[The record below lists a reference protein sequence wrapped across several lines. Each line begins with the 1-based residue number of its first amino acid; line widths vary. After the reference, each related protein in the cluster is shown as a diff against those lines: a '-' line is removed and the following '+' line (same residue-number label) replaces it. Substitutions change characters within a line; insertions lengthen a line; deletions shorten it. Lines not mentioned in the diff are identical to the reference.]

1 MPSSQPTENELLK
14 AILEPLLQDFQ
25 YWFKRSRSLLESEE
39 ISFLCSQEQAELLK
53 RIKLAQQE
61 VSTAQMLFEA
71 TGGKAGI
78 DIAIPICWHKLVAE
92 CWDVARR
99 WQVLKNEV
107 QPKNFDS

>member
-71 TGGKAGI
+71 TGGQAGI
-78 DIAIPICWHKLVAE
+78 DIAILIPWHKLVAQ

-99 WQVLKNEV
+99 WQVLKSEG
-107 QPKNFDS
+107 QQKNKL

>member
-71 TGGKAGI
+71 TGGQAGI
-78 DIAIPICWHKLVAE
+78 DIAILIPWHKLVAQ

-99 WQVLKNEV
+99 WQVLKSEL
-107 QPKNFDS
+107 QQKNKL